1 MAIRRGKKTTSPGRF
16 GVPHSPSSTH
26 PITPILA
33 LVRVAA
39 LQLIPPEELELE
51 EDKHR
56 ESGENPSVV
65 CACTKQ
71 PSGLLPSRLSL
82 PGPIPLNYLQIKGLF
97 SFPSAATARQ
107 TQ

>member
-16 GVPHSPSSTH
+16 GVPHLLFSTH

-51 EDKHR
+51 EDKHC

-65 CACTKQ
+65 CACTNQ
-71 PSGLLPSRLSL
+71 PGGLLLSP

-107 TQ
+107 TW